1 MALGLGATTLV
12 AGQQILGRWQG
23 FGGQHFDRMVDL
35 SLVTFLSIGLIWA
48 PMWSMRTARTLW
60 RGMERPT
67 QRDVARQI
75 LLQGLFGAPAIWI
88 ASSWATR
95 DVSGGCCWRARCRQR
110 LDQPRRGHHAV
121 AADATAPGQDAAEA
135 LTTPTARRRHP
146 QTFESSRGARAL
158 PEGAV

>member
-1 MALGLGATTLV
+1 METPALLTRQRRPGRRLARPWMALGLGATTLV

-95 DVSGGCCWRARCRQR
+95 DVSGGWLLASSAVGSVLISLGAATTLWLRT
-110 LDQPRRGHHAV
+110 RR
-121 AADATAPGQDAAEA
+121 
-135 LTTPTARRRHP
+135 
-146 QTFESSRGARAL
+146 
-158 PEGAV
+158 